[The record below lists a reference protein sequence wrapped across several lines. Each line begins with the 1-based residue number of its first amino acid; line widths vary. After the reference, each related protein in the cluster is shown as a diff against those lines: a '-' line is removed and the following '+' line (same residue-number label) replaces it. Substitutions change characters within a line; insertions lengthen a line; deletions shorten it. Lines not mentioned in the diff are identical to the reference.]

1 MKLTPHGFG
10 GPVQRCGKT
19 HRGSSG
25 TGAGHHSDGSH
36 GDALVD
42 DGDAVLTADLLAGL
56 HKVFRVPADLV
67 VDLLRGFFHIGI
79 DAVQQGNSHGDGAH
93 IKIFVVD
100 HVDCFQNFVGI
111 QKLRHPFG
119 ENVEWLRRTCPAGR
133 MRRPGPLCFLL

>member
-1 MKLTPHGFG
+1 M
-10 GPVQRCGKT
+10 
-19 HRGSSG
+19 
-25 TGAGHHSDGSH
+25 GSH

-100 HVDCFQNFVGI
+100 HVDCSRISLVFKNFVTLSV
-111 QKLRHPFG
+111 K
-119 ENVEWLRRTCPAGR
+119 
-133 MRRPGPLCFLL
+133 M